1 MQDYEASASSTSAP
15 INLKLIFS
23 DDVVVSPVFTRQ
35 KITGKNGGNESIKV
49 ILVDADT
56 QEEVTT
62 GPMAFSKVKIVLL
75 RGNYDGTT
83 MEDGEF
89 EKNIVVN
96 WGKKKNLL
104 VGDVYVHLRHG
115 TGTVDEIRIQHDK
128 NPIRNVELRLGAM
141 VVDSSCPY
149 EVKQAITQS
158 FKVKDRRN
166 APKSFRSL
174 SPTDKVWQLKN
185 ISKNGVIH
193 KRLERANVYNVND
206 FLNMYYS
213 NRQALQEISHVKGKK
228 WETTVNHAKTC
239 NVGNANYKASGRL
252 ESTTQESN
260 IPSSF
265 DDDCYFPQ
273 PYENDSFD
281 HVKEMIVDDNKE
293 EMIVD
298 DNFSIHDVEECD
310 MDVWFHE
317 DDEGSLLCQDSR
329 EDGICRALSMV
340 EFEGVKAKKRWMK
353 MRTLLFS
360 IACFSFMCGCELVG

>member
-1 MQDYEASASSTSAP
+1 M
-15 INLKLIFS
+15 
-23 DDVVVSPVFTRQ
+23 VVSPVFTRQ
-35 KITGKNGGNESIKV
+35 KITGRNGGNESIKV
-49 ILVDADT
+49 ILVNADT
-56 QEEVTT
+56 KEEVTT

-115 TGTVDEIRIQHDK
+115 TGTIGEIRIQHDK
-128 NPIRNVELRLGAM
+128 NPIRNVEFRLGAM

-185 ISKNGVIH
+185 ISKNGVIK

-213 NRQALQEISHVKGKK
+213 NPQALQEICRVKGKN

-239 NVGNANYKASGRL
+239 NVVGNANYKASGRL
-252 ESTTQESN
+252 ESTSQESN

-273 PYENDSFD
+273 PYENDS
-281 HVKEMIVDDNKE
+281 MIVDH
-293 EMIVD
+293 
-298 DNFSIHDVEECD
+298 NFSIHDVEECD

-329 EDGICRALSMV
+329 EDGIRCALSMV
-340 EFEGVKAKKRWMK
+340 EFEGVTAKKRWMK
-353 MRTLLFS
+353 MRILLFS
-360 IACFSFMCGCELVG
+360 IASFMCGCDLVG

>member
-1 MQDYEASASSTSAP
+1 MDHYYQNLEFDYESSANSTSAP

-56 QEEVTT
+56 HEQVTT
-62 GPMAFSKVKIVLL
+62 GPMAFSNVKIVLL

-104 VGDVYVHLRHG
+104 VGDVYVHLQHG
-115 TGTVDEIRIQHDK
+115 TGTIGEIRIQHDK
-128 NPIRNVELRLGAM
+128 NHIRIVEFRLGAM
-141 VVDSSCPY
+141 VVDSSCSY
-149 EVKQAITQS
+149 QVKQAISQS

-166 APKSFRSL
+166 AQKSLRSL

-185 ISKNGVIH
+185 ISKNGVIN
-193 KRLERANVYNVND
+193 KRLERANVCNVNA
-206 FLNMYYS
+206 FLDMYYS
-213 NRQALQEISHVKGKK
+213 NPQALQEICRVKGKN

-239 NVGNANYKASGRL
+239 NVDVVGNANYKASGRI
-252 ESTTQESN
+252 ESTSQESN

-265 DDDCYFPQ
+265 DDDCYFTQ
-273 PYENDSFD
+273 PYENDS
-281 HVKEMIVDDNKE
+281 MIVDN
-293 EMIVD
+293 
-298 DNFSIHDVEECD
+298 NFSINDVEECD
-310 MDVWFHE
+310 MDVWLHE
-317 DDEGSLLCQDSR
+317 NDEGSLLCQDSR
-329 EDGICRALSMV
+329 EDGIRCALSMV
-340 EFEGVKAKKRWMK
+340 EFEGAKAKKRWMK

-360 IACFSFMCGCELVG
+360 IASFMCGCDMVG

>member
-1 MQDYEASASSTSAP
+1 MDYEASASSTSAP
-15 INLKLIFS
+15 IKLKLIFS

-35 KITGKNGGNESIKV
+35 KITGRNGGNESIKV
-49 ILVDADT
+49 ILVNADT
-56 QEEVTT
+56 KEEVTT

-75 RGNYDGTT
+75 PGNYDGTT

-115 TGTVDEIRIQHDK
+115 TGTIGEIRIQHDK
-128 NPIRNVELRLGAM
+128 NPIRNVEFRLGAM

-185 ISKNGVIH
+185 ISKNGVIK

-213 NRQALQEISHVKGKK
+213 NPQALQEICRVKGKN

-239 NVGNANYKASGRL
+239 NVVGNANYKASGRL
-252 ESTTQESN
+252 ESTSQESN

-273 PYENDSFD
+273 PYENDS
-281 HVKEMIVDDNKE
+281 MIVDH
-293 EMIVD
+293 
-298 DNFSIHDVEECD
+298 NFSIHDVEECD

-329 EDGICRALSMV
+329 EDGIRCALSMV
-340 EFEGVKAKKRWMK
+340 EFEGVTAKKRWMK
-353 MRTLLFS
+353 MRILLFS
-360 IACFSFMCGCELVG
+360 IASFMCGCDLVG

>member
-1 MQDYEASASSTSAP
+1 MDHYYQ
-15 INLKLIFS
+15 NLEFV
-23 DDVVVSPVFTRQ
+23 DDVVVSPVFTRE

-96 WGKKKNLL
+96 WGKKKNIL
-104 VGDVYVHLRHG
+104 VGDVYVHLQHG
-115 TGTVDEIRIQHDK
+115 TGTIGVIRIQHDK
-128 NPIRNVELRLGAM
+128 NPIRNVEFRLGAM

-193 KRLERANVYNVND
+193 KHLERANVCNVNA
-206 FLNMYYS
+206 FLDMYYS
-213 NRQALQEISHVKGKK
+213 NPQALREICRVKGKN
-228 WETTVNHAKTC
+228 WETT
-239 NVGNANYKASGRL
+239 GNANYNVSRRL
-252 ESTTQESN
+252 ESTSQGSN

-265 DDDCYFPQ
+265 DNDCYFPQ
-273 PYENDSFD
+273 LYENVSFD
-281 HVKEMIVDDNKE
+281 HGKEMIMDN
-293 EMIVD
+293 
-298 DNFSIHDVEECD
+298 NLSIHDLE
-310 MDVWFHE
+310 
-317 DDEGSLLCQDSR
+317 
-329 EDGICRALSMV
+329 
-340 EFEGVKAKKRWMK
+340 
-353 MRTLLFS
+353 
-360 IACFSFMCGCELVG
+360 

>member
-1 MQDYEASASSTSAP
+1 MGAGGRDTRALPDVDYLSRLRGRSLVQVVENCNALILRCIGRSHSNTELYLLKRWT
-15 INLKLIFS
+15 IITETLNLWVNYFLHFPLLTFTLHAGALIFS

-56 QEEVTT
+56 HEEITT
-62 GPMAFSKVKIVLL
+62 RPMAFSKVKIVLL

-96 WGKKKNLL
+96 WGKKKNIL
-104 VGDVYVHLRHG
+104 VGDVYVHLQHG
-115 TGTVDEIRIQHDK
+115 TGTIGVIRIQHDK
-128 NPIRNVELRLGAM
+128 NPIRNVEFRLGAM

-185 ISKNGVIH
+185 I
-193 KRLERANVYNVND
+193 
-206 FLNMYYS
+206 NMS
-213 NRQALQEISHVKGKK
+213 CQRQKLGDNC
-228 WETTVNHAKTC
+228 NHAKTC
-239 NVGNANYKASGRL
+239 NVVGNANYNVSRRL
-252 ESTTQESN
+252 ESTSQGSN

-265 DDDCYFPQ
+265 DNDCYFPQ
-273 PYENDSFD
+273 LYENDSFD
-281 HVKEMIVDDNKE
+281 HGKEMIMDN
-293 EMIVD
+293 
-298 DNFSIHDVEECD
+298 NLSIHDLE
-310 MDVWFHE
+310 
-317 DDEGSLLCQDSR
+317 
-329 EDGICRALSMV
+329 
-340 EFEGVKAKKRWMK
+340 
-353 MRTLLFS
+353 
-360 IACFSFMCGCELVG
+360 